1 MGDDM
6 HRELEIAKQRS
17 IQDIT
22 NHEREQLEVIMNQ
35 YVTQS
40 EQFERGNDTER
51 VKVLYSLYQVR
62 EFSGWMLG
70 DFLLRMRDEGTNV
83 SQWVNEREDILGFD
97 DRRAAEFLRIRA
109 AVDLDTF
116 KRLGTKKSLAV
127 AQIKSPEKREA
138 VIERVLEKAMPLEAV
153 RKEVDKAILAPKV
166 LATKEREK
174 ERKQAEREVRISVKL
189 SGKQDIIIHCG
200 DEDTRDHVN
209 TIVQENVSNWKV
221 RISREIR

>member
-1 MGDDM
+1 M